1 MKKLLYISL
10 VLALAAV
17 AGCDKNGNY
26 GGGKVSPYIAI
37 YDVRGIYKGEDVKLT
52 TQNMFGATKLAAMV
66 VSDHSGNNLP
76 EGLVFVQDARRL
88 DALRGIALKIGSE
101 AAGYVPGDSLHVE
114 LNGATLTN
122 EGGLLMV
129 TDIPKGGIT
138 KVSSGNTLPV
148 VRVPINKILEHPDW
162 YEGTLSVIVKG
173 SFNPLPAPTDVFS
186 GQKMLNDGFGDITLN
201 TLPGSAIA
209 NDVLPFSANYY
220 GIVLNTFNASGDTI
234 PEFRV
239 RKAEDIVVLSSEIN
253 IVPMVI
259 SGFLNDANGS
269 DNNYEYIQLLATRD
283 IDFSVTPYSVVTVNN
298 AGTATP
304 TGIPVNGWATGGLR
318 TYKFNLTTGFAAKG
332 TYFYIGGSTK
342 VINGSGSTNISSANW
357 VRSFHYGN
365 TDGDGFGT
373 RTTNLLANSGNASGI
388 AVFAGTTVTK
398 DTKPLDVLFVGANGT
413 IYTAGPPQVG
423 FRVGDTDYYDVRNP
437 ITLEDQPY
445 YRAGSNTLN
454 LVYGGISTGFFN
466 LLGGEYNPVLGKW
479 VKARSQVILPLS
491 ATSTLTDIETEGATK
506 LKE

>member
-1 MKKLLYISL
+1 MKKLFYICL
-10 VLALAAV
+10 VLAFAAV
-17 AGCDKNGNY
+17 TGCDKNGNY
-26 GGGKVSPYIAI
+26 EGGRVSPYIAI
-37 YDVRGIYKGEDVKLT
+37 YDIRDIYRGEDVKLNA
-52 TQNMFGATKLAAMV
+52 QNMFGATKLAAMV

-88 DALRGIALKIGSE
+88 DALRGIALKIGTE

-138 KVSSGNTLPV
+138 KVSSGNPLPTLI
-148 VRVPINKILEHPDW
+148 VPINKILEHPDW

-186 GQKMLNDGFGDITLN
+186 GQKMLNDGFGDIILN
-201 TLPGSAIA
+201 TLPGASIA

-220 GIVLNTFNASGDTI
+220 GIVLNTFNAAGDTI

-239 RKAEDIVVLSSEIN
+239 RKADDIIVLSSEIN
-253 IVPMVI
+253 IVPLVI

-283 IDFSVTPYSVVTVNN
+283 IDFSATPFSVVTTNN
-298 AGTATP
+298 AGTAAP
-304 TGIPVNGWATGGLR
+304 TGIPVNGWATGGAR
-318 TYKFNLTTGFAAKG
+318 TFKFDLTSGFAAKG
-332 TYFYIGGSTK
+332 TYFYVGGTTK
-342 VINGSGSTNISSANW
+342 LINGSGSTDISSANW
-357 VRSFHYGN
+357 IRSFHYGN
-365 TDGDGFGT
+365 TNGDGFGT
-373 RTTNLLANSGNASGI
+373 KTTNLLANSGNASGI

-398 DTKPLDVLFVGANGT
+398 DSKPLDVLFIGANGSV
-413 IYTAGPPQVG
+413 YSAGPPQVG
-423 FRVGDTDYYDVRNP
+423 YRIGDTDYYDVRNP
-437 ITLEDQPY
+437 ITLEDQPFY
-445 YRAGSNTLN
+445 KAGSNTLN
-454 LVYGGISTGFFN
+454 LVYGGMSTGFFN

-479 VKARSQVILPLS
+479 VKARSQVVLPLN
-491 ATSTLTDIETEGATK
+491 AASTLTEIETEGATK